1 VSHKVYFDT
10 DCFHHFATTFA
21 NTLLPSDLRENILL
35 SPVTM
40 EMLSHLAR
48 HWGDDAHKQ
57 IRGMKNWLNFGQVM
71 VLSFMEEAISII
83 GFGATITDGDYTKR
97 LQADINTCADAEL
110 PELRKVAEARDT
122 EIQDIKAEYA
132 RSFEVEVTQLRNTGL
147 TQEAFTETMAVQVPQ
162 KPCESRE

>member
-1 VSHKVYFDT
+1 
-10 DCFHHFATTFA
+10 
-21 NTLLPSDLRENILL
+21 
-35 SPVTM
+35 
-40 EMLSHLAR
+40 
-48 HWGDDAHKQ
+48 
-57 IRGMKNWLNFGQVM
+57 MKNWLNFGQVM

-132 RSFEVEVTQLRNTGL
+132 RSFEVEVTQLRNTGH
-147 TQEAFTETMAVQVPQ
+147 TQEAFTELWL
-162 KPCESRE
+162 SRFHKNPAA